1 MGLKKKD
8 INRFQKLL
16 EEKRAELLARYSNAK
31 QEGRQAVSEGGED
44 YVDDAVTSYTR
55 EFILSLSD
63 LDRRTLA
70 LVEEALGRIREG
82 EYGICLMSGDDIP
95 MKRLEAVPWAR
106 YTARCQEMVEREEMA
121 DLPLR
126 DFEKETEAE
135 SDKSETDRDDS
146 DDDSDDT
153 SSGDD
158 DDDDSD
164 SDFGGGDDE
173 DDEDE
178 DEEDD
183 K

>member
-1 MGLKKKD
+1 MGLKKRD
-8 INRFQKLL
+8 INRFKKLL
-16 EEKRAELLARYSNAK
+16 EEKRGELLARYSNAK
-31 QEGRQAVSEGGED
+31 QEGRQAVSDGGED
-44 YVDDAVTSYTR
+44 YVDDAVTAYTR

-70 LVEEALGRIREG
+70 LVEEALQRIRDG

-95 MKRLEAVPWAR
+95 IKRLEAVPWAR

-135 SDKSETDRDDS
+135 SDKTTSDAGGS
-146 DDDSDDT
+146 DDDDDT
-153 SSGDD
+153 SSEGGDD
-158 DDDDSD
+158 DSE
-164 SDFGGGDDE
+164 DFTPAAD
-173 DDEDE
+173 

-183 K
+183 DEEDDT

>member
-8 INRFQKLL
+8 INRFKKLL

-70 LVEEALGRIREG
+70 LVEEALQRIRDG

-95 MKRLEAVPWAR
+95 IKRLEAVPWAR

-135 SDKSETDRDDS
+135 PDKSDSDQSDSDEDS
-146 DDDSDDT
+146 DDNSPVV
-153 SSGDD
+153 S
-158 DDDDSD
+158 DDDDSG
-164 SDFGGGDDE
+164 SGFEGDDDEEEE
-173 DDEDE
+173 DDED
-178 DEEDD
+178 

>member
-8 INRFQKLL
+8 INRFKKLL
-16 EEKRAELLARYSNAK
+16 EEKRGDLLARYSNAK
-31 QEGRQAVSEGGED
+31 EEGRLAVSEGGED

-95 MKRLEAVPWAR
+95 IKRLEAVPWAR

-135 SDKSETDRDDS
+135 ADKADSDQDDS
-146 DDDSDDT
+146 DDSAAGD
-153 SSGDD
+153 DD

-164 SDFGGGDDE
+164 SSFVAGDDDDDD
-173 DDEDE
+173 DDEE
-178 DEEDD
+178 DEEED